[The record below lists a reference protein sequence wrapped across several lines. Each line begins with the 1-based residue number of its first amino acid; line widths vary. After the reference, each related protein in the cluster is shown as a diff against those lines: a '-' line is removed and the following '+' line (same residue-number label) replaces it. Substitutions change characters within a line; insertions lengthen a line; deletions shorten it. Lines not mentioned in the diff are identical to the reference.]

1 MSIRLKL
8 IGAFLSIALIGL
20 LVGGIGFTSL
30 STLHNNQK
38 VSYQFGVKSVIALLG
53 YAEGYSGARVALRD
67 AALYSDAQDLA
78 NVSKSYNEGKA
89 KMAESLADYLK
100 TISGPE
106 DQANYEQLLSVEK
119 VYLSLADQVLK
130 LGVAN
135 ENQEAAELM
144 KSPAMAN
151 ARSDMNGQ
159 MAKMVKFNIADV
171 ENTNKANM
179 NVAEKA
185 TLTLICFS
193 VGGLVLSLIFG
204 VRIDFAV
211 SKPLDSTVKLAEA
224 IAVGDLSGHVPSQHL
239 ERKDELGAL
248 ANAMETMTKAIGSRV
263 EVAKAIS
270 HGNLSVDI
278 QAYSEKD
285 VLGNALVRMR
295 DSLVDVLKEVAETIS
310 AITQGA
316 QLISESAHKLSQST
330 STQSSSLEEIAA
342 SMQEISA
349 NTGNNSAYAVRTE
362 KIAVQAALDA
372 KDTGESVTNTV
383 RAMKDIGAKI
393 SVIQEIAGQTN
404 LLAINAAIEAARA
417 GEQGRGFAVVASEV
431 QKLAERCQAAAA
443 EITNLTA
450 SSIQL
455 SEVAGQKL
463 LILTPDIQKT
473 AELVQQIAEASTD
486 QSTGALQ
493 INNAIQHLDK
503 DVQQN
508 AGLSTQLAAV
518 VEESLAQMNQ
528 LKQTVSFFKFK
539 KGEKNGSKK
548 SAQKMPPM
556 TDDVEME
563 GEDEGEDS

>member
-78 NVSKSYNEGKA
+78 NVSKSYNESKA

-119 VYLSLADQVLK
+119 VYLNLADQVLK

-204 VRIDFAV
+204 VRIAFAV